1 MAVRGKGTHAFSNSP
16 LEDHTERGIPMY
28 AVIESGGKQYR
39 VAPGETVAVEKLA
52 GEVGAEVEFSKVLA
66 VGTDAGELKAGPEVA
81 GAKVKGTITEHGRGD
96 KVIVFKFKRKK
107 QYRRTQGHRQD
118 FTAVKVSEILA

>member
-1 MAVRGKGTHAFSNSP
+1 
-16 LEDHTERGIPMY
+16 
-28 AVIESGGKQYR
+28 
-39 VAPGETVAVEKLA
+39 
-52 GEVGAEVEFSKVLA
+52 VEFSKVCGGRHGRRRA
-66 VGTDAGELKAGPEVA
+66 EGRSRRGGREGE
-81 GAKVKGTITEHGRGD
+81 GTITEHGRGD